1 MCGKSYTGRKRHAET
16 GQFVSRLGD
25 VKAWMHVVFSAWCVP
40 RTSPGVHGTGLSLLH
55 VKPARYFVHA
65 HTLQVVTAEVTR
77 IPLKTSPFIIG
88 GINTNVLH

>member
-1 MCGKSYTGRKRHAET
+1 MRGKSYTGRKRHAET
-16 GQFVSRLGD
+16 GQFVSRLCD
-25 VKAWMHVVFSAWCVP
+25 IRAQMHIVISSWHVP
-40 RTSPGVHGTGLSLLH
+40 RTSPGVHSTGLSLLH
-55 VKPARYFVHA
+55 VKPARYFVRA